1 VARPPCRPHEEEEKV
16 LRKFLRCKIHRAT
29 VTAGD
34 LAYEGSI
41 TIDEDLMRSA
51 GLAPYEAVDIY
62 DVTNGNRFQ
71 TYAIPGPAGS
81 GTIQINGAAAHLA
94 RAGDRIII
102 ACYAYLADAEVPK
115 HRPHLVFVDERNR
128 AKRVDRPPADF
139 RAEERAVA
147 ESSVSGRTPSPPLVT
162 SA

>member
-1 VARPPCRPHEEEEKV
+1 M

-41 TIDEDLMRSA
+41 TVDEDVMRSA
-51 GLAPYEAVDIY
+51 GLTPHEAVDVY

-71 TYAIPGPAGS
+71 TYVIPGPAAS

-94 RAGDRIII
+94 RRGDIIII
-102 ACYAYLADAEVPK
+102 ACYAYLSDDEVPN
-115 HRPHLVFVDERNR
+115 HRPRMVFLDERNR
-128 AKRVDRPPADF
+128 VKRTEPA
-139 RAEERAVA
+139 
-147 ESSVSGRTPSPPLVT
+147 
-162 SA
+162 